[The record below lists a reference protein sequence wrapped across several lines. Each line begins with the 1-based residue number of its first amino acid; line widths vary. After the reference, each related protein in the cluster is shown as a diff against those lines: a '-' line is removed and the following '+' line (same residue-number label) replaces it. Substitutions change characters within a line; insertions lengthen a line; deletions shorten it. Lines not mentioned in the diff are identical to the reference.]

1 MDPSNNPAISSEPTV
16 SKKKIVKKRMADIPL
31 PTVEELEKY
40 EQEEIKNKESI
51 KMVVEEKPKRGQSEK
66 TKLALAKGR
75 EKLAELNKQ
84 RKAERESLVNEKI
97 NKKAERIAEQ
107 KVKMLK
113 DLNLDEEDSDED
125 IIAKPVKVSKT
136 ASTPIIKKKKAP
148 RVVYVDEEE
157 ESEEEEVVYRS
168 RTVPKKK
175 VSGNSIAVPFSGIQF
190 Y

>member
-1 MDPSNNPAISSEPTV
+1 MENDNANNISSEQIPA
-16 SKKKIVKKRMADIPL
+16 KKKIVRKQKVDIQL
-31 PTVEELEKY
+31 PKTDDIQPEPMEV
-40 EQEEIKNKESI
+40 KEP
-51 KMVVEEKPKRGQSEK
+51 MVTEEKPKRGQSEK

-84 RKAERESLVNEKI
+84 RKAEREALVNEKI

-125 IIAKPVKVSKT
+125 IMAKPVKVSKT
-136 ASTPIIKKKKAP
+136 PSAPVIKKKKAP
-148 RVVYVDEEE
+148 RVVYVEEDE

-168 RTVPKKK
+168 RPAQKKK
-175 VSGNSIAVPFSGIQF
+175 VTGNSIAVPFSGIQF

>member
-16 SKKKIVKKRMADIPL
+16 SKKKVVKKRMADIQL
-31 PTVEELEKY
+31 PKTDDIQPEPMEV
-40 EQEEIKNKESI
+40 KEPI
-51 KMVVEEKPKRGQSEK
+51 KMVAEEKPKRGQSEK

-84 RKAERESLVNEKI
+84 RKADREALVSEKI

-125 IIAKPVKVSKT
+125 IVAKPLKESKIPS
-136 ASTPIIKKKKAP
+136 APIIKKKKAP
-148 RVVYVDEEE
+148 RVVYVEEE

-168 RTVPKKK
+168 RPAPKKK

>member
-1 MDPSNNPAISSEPTV
+1 METDNNPSISSEPV
-16 SKKKIVKKRMADIPL
+16 VAKKKIVRKAKVDIQL
-31 PTVEELEKY
+31 PKTDDIQPEAMEV
-40 EQEEIKNKESI
+40 KESI
-51 KMVVEEKPKRGQSEK
+51 TMVSEEKPKRGQSEK

-84 RKAERESLVNEKI
+84 RKADREALVNEKI

-125 IIAKPVKVSKT
+125 IVAKPLKESKIPS
-136 ASTPIIKKKKAP
+136 APVIKKKKAP
-148 RVVYVDEEE
+148 RVVYVEEE

-168 RTVPKKK
+168 RPVAKKK
-175 VSGNSIAVPFSGIQF
+175 VVENTARVPFSGIQF